1 MGKGDAGR
9 GKIPR
14 FRDWSIR
21 KKFMM
26 SCLPVMVILVAAILI
41 ISYQMLYNSNIT
53 KTEEIARDEC
63 EMIGIRLESMR
74 ENVDTC
80 SNMLAQNINRVYSDV
95 NVENVDQIAF
105 IDIKND
111 IYTALDYA
119 LRCFPDVS
127 SLVFIDK
134 KANMSSAGTRG
145 TLDYEELRAD
155 YLDQIPD
162 KGMAVTMQFPMGD
175 GSCFLADSPTLTFGK
190 RIISMS
196 NGKILGYI
204 LINISE
210 ERLSSVFP
218 EQEEEVVAR
227 DYFLVDGEGIVNVSR
242 QKERLLKKVDNEEI
256 MAFLAK
262 GAEGNG
268 AQSGGAAGGIV
279 TDSGKLTVNGEKAL
293 VLKEAIPGFGF
304 TLVSSISIFDLT
316 RDIRATAQVI
326 FILGA
331 AGIVLALYL
340 TVILSKRISKPVQE
354 LTIAAEKLQNGDF
367 SVRCPAVSEDEVGVL
382 ARTFNV
388 MAYKVDCLL
397 KEVET
402 EQRRKREYELALI
415 QAQVK
420 PHFLYNTLDLI
431 YVFCQSG
438 MSKEGARMTKYL
450 ADFYR
455 VSLSSGREIVTVQ
468 EEIKNVEGY
477 LSIQRERY
485 CDLMDFSVECEQ
497 EIRAYPIVKMTLQ
510 PLVENAIYHGLK
522 EQQKPGTVRV
532 RGYQEGNML
541 VFMVE
546 DDGAGMTKER
556 LEEVLSREEAKNHFG
571 LRSVIERISLYY
583 GKSGSVEVESRPGRG
598 TRVTVRVPQKM
609 EEKPC

>member
-1 MGKGDAGR
+1 M
-9 GKIPR
+9 
-14 FRDWSIR
+14 
-21 KKFMM
+21 
-26 SCLPVMVILVAAILI
+26 
-41 ISYQMLYNSNIT
+41 
-53 KTEEIARDEC
+53 
-63 EMIGIRLESMR
+63 
-74 ENVDTC
+74 
-80 SNMLAQNINRVYSDV
+80 
-95 NVENVDQIAF
+95 
-105 IDIKND
+105 
-111 IYTALDYA
+111 
-119 LRCFPDVS
+119 
-127 SLVFIDK
+127 
-134 KANMSSAGTRG
+134 
-145 TLDYEELRAD
+145 
-155 YLDQIPD
+155 
-162 KGMAVTMQFPMGD
+162 
-175 GSCFLADSPTLTFGK
+175 
-190 RIISMS
+190 
-196 NGKILGYI
+196 
-204 LINISE
+204 
-210 ERLSSVFP
+210 
-218 EQEEEVVAR
+218 
-227 DYFLVDGEGIVNVSR
+227 
-242 QKERLLKKVDNEEI
+242 
-256 MAFLAK
+256 
-262 GAEGNG
+262 
-268 AQSGGAAGGIV
+268 
-279 TDSGKLTVNGEKAL
+279 
-293 VLKEAIPGFGF
+293 
-304 TLVSSISIFDLT
+304 
-316 RDIRATAQVI
+316 I

-532 RGYQEGNML
+532 RGYQEGNVL